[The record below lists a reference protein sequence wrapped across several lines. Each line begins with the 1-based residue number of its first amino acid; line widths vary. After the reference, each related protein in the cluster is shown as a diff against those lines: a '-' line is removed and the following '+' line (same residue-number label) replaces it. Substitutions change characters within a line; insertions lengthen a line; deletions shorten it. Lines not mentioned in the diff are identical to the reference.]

1 MGTKSSESSAIGN
14 VLSWEATG
22 IPLDLSPQFPRRTA
36 ITASINKE
44 EKMENYPTCQNEA
57 SRRFERRPL
66 VKPIEYIMS
75 IRACSDKEM
84 LSLRGKTVD
93 ISEAGLGI
101 ETDYPLAPGHTLWV
115 NGGIDKAGTVKW
127 SVKTDTV
134 YRAGIKFEAGGVCEK
149 PVVADRHDL
158 FISEEKDGYY
168 RRLNEATAAFI
179 GRLEAIEKKCAD
191 PREEPVRLKAAVS
204 EAISE
209 MMSACEDFERSAS
222 PGAKA
227 LKDAQI
233 RFREKTHPV
242 ISKSYIMNRT
252 RVWPQGSQG
261 DYKTLELAYKNT
273 PLSEGIGYY
282 LDLFMLNL
290 PLAHAVRNRMKKLE
304 GILKEEIT
312 KRKQPAFLNIAC
324 GSSRELMGLVPEIE
338 ASDARI
344 TCIDTDNDALAFA
357 QSRLSYA
364 GVSGQIEFRKYNAL
378 RLFDYDIALSDFG
391 KQDVIYSIGLFDY
404 LPSDFLVKMFGTLYH
419 LLNEGGTLVL
429 SFKDAARYSHQV
441 FHWLVDWD
449 GFQQRREEDFLKI
462 MEEAGILK
470 SMTAE
475 IREDTGIIV
484 FYLVSKKSA

>member
-1 MGTKSSESSAIGN
+1 
-14 VLSWEATG
+14 
-22 IPLDLSPQFPRRTA
+22 
-36 ITASINKE
+36 
-44 EKMENYPTCQNEA
+44 MENYPTYQNEA

-66 VKPIEYIMS
+66 VKPVEYIMS

-84 LSLRGKTVD
+84 LSLKGKTVD

-149 PVVADRHDL
+149 PAVTEKPDH
-158 FISEEKDGYY
+158 FISEEKEGYY
-168 RRLNEATAAFI
+168 RRLDDATAAFM
-179 GRLEAIEKKCAD
+179 GRLEAIEKRCAD
-191 PREEPVRLKAAVS
+191 PREEPAVLQAAVS
-204 EAISE
+204 EAVSE
-209 MMSACEDFERSAS
+209 MMSACEDFERGAA
-222 PGAKA
+222 PDAKA
-227 LKDAQI
+227 LKDTQI

-242 ISKSYIMNRT
+242 ISKSYTMNRT
-252 RVWPQGSQG
+252 RIWPQGSQG

-282 LDLFMLNL
+282 LDLFMLDL

-304 GILKEEIT
+304 EILKEEVT
-312 KRKQPAFLNIAC
+312 KRKQPALLNIAC

-338 ASDARI
+338 SSSARI
-344 TCIDTDNDALAFA
+344 TCIDTDDDALAFA

-364 GVSGQIEFRKYNAL
+364 GVSEQIEFRRYNAL
-378 RLFDYDIALSDFG
+378 RLFDYDLALSDFG

-404 LPSDFLVKMFGTLYH
+404 LPSDFLVKMFGTLYR
-419 LLNEGGTLVL
+419 LLNEGGTLIL
-429 SFKDAARYSHQV
+429 SFKDAARYDHRV

-449 GFQQRREEDFLKI
+449 GFQQRREEDFMRIL
-462 MEEAGILK
+462 EEAGIRNSL
-470 SMTAE
+470 TTE
-475 IREDTGIIV
+475 VREDTGIIV
-484 FYLVSKKSA
+484 FYLISKKSA